1 MNDKTVSACRAL
13 FELAFGEGSPAFGDL
28 LFENFAP
35 DCLRVIE
42 EDGVLKSM
50 LFSIPYDLQTEKGT
64 VFARYLYA
72 VATAPE
78 ARGQG
83 YAGALLRREIDRGEP
98 VFLRPSS
105 PSLFDFYGRVGFAP
119 LSPILEQSGVAYA
132 AETAK
137 AGDFF
142 TDFREL
148 SPREYLIERH
158 RFLKVP
164 FAEPSERFLRVHRSY
179 GSAVGDGERFA
190 ALFERHGESVF
201 FKEWLGDVSQAPA
214 VAAALGAATYRLRT
228 YHGGGTPFGVG
239 ANCPADTAF
248 LIAMD

>member
-1 MNDKTVSACRAL
+1 MNDRTVSACRAL

-42 EDGVLKSM
+42 EGGVLKSM
-50 LFSIPYDLQTEKGT
+50 LFSIPYDLQTEKGMIP
-64 VFARYLYA
+64 ARYLYA
-72 VATAPE
+72 VATTPK

-83 YAGALLRREIDRGEP
+83 HASTLLQREIERGEP

-119 LSPILEQSGVAYA
+119 ISPILEQSGVACA
-132 AETAK
+132 AETANS
-137 AGDFF
+137 GDFIA
-142 TDFREL
+142 DFREL
-148 SPREYLIERH
+148 SPREYLAKRR
-158 RFLKVP
+158 RFLKAP
-164 FAEPSERFLRVHRSY
+164 FVEPSERFLTVHRSY
-179 GSAVGDGERFA
+179 GGAVGDGERFV

-201 FKEWLGDVSQAPA
+201 FKEWLGDVSLIPA
-214 VAAALGAATYRLRT
+214 VAAWLGAATYRVRT
-228 YHGGGTPFGVG
+228 YSVGGTPFGVG
-239 ANCPADTAF
+239 VNCPADTAF